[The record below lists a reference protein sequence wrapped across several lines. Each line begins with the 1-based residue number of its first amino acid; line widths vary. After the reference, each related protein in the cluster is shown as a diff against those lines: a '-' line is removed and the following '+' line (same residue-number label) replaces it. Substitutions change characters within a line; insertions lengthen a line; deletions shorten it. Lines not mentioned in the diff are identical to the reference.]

1 MRFIETSCV
10 IGSVMKHVIDSAFAE
25 NFIPKF
31 KLKERGIGA
40 YGRSS
45 CLLGDFW
52 IETDRR

>member
-31 KLKERGIGA
+31 KLKERAIGA